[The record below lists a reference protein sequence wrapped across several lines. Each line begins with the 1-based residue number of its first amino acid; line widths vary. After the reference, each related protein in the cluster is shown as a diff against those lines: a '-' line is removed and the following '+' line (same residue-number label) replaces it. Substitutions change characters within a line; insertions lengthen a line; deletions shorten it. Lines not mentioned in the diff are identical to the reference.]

1 MHKRICLMICFR
13 TILDLQTDKTDQKSV
28 ITHSPPVTQKRA
40 TPLPEWGLPT
50 LCING
55 TSHLNKKLDFTSG
68 GLGEPCLRD
77 KLGHAPC
84 DRQIDKIGA
93 AVKIPFHFFWVQV
106 QFPKTHRTDGRK

>member
-1 MHKRICLMICFR
+1 MMICFR

-55 TSHLNKKLDFTSG
+55 ISHLNKKLNFTND
-68 GLGEPCLRD
+68 GLVLV
-77 KLGHAPC
+77 
-84 DRQIDKIGA
+84 RQ
-93 AVKIPFHFFWVQV
+93 AVFA
-106 QFPKTHRTDGRK
+106 